1 LKNAVAARPIIK
13 AEPGMPLTETAD
25 LQRGARR
32 FVKQAMKAPLL
43 EQDHELALARRW
55 RDDGDEKALHE
66 LTTAYMRLVI
76 AMAARFRN
84 YGLPMSDLVQE
95 GNIGL
100 MQAAARFEPE
110 REVRFSTY
118 AAWWIRSSIQDYILR
133 NWSIVRTG
141 TTAAQKALFFNL
153 RRLRALIRD
162 TGDGTMSPENRAL
175 VATKLG
181 VSEPEVDAMA
191 ARLSAS
197 DRSLNAPMTDG
208 GEAEWQ
214 DMLAD
219 DRQLPE
225 DEVMEAHDS
234 AIRAEWIAKALT
246 SLNERELTVIRERRL
261 TDEGMTLES
270 LGKRL
275 GVSKERVR
283 QIEHHA
289 LKKLRAA
296 LLRQVSDPY
305 EAGLVE
311 A

>member
-1 LKNAVAARPIIK
+1 
-13 AEPGMPLTETAD
+13 MPLAETAD
-25 LQRGARR
+25 LQRGSRR
-32 FVKQAMKAPLL
+32 FVKEAMKAPLL
-43 EQDHELALARRW
+43 EQDRELELARRW
-55 RDDGDEKALHE
+55 RERQDEKALHE

-95 GNIGL
+95 GNVGL

-118 AAWWIRSSIQDYILR
+118 ASWWIRSSIQDYILR

-141 TTAAQKALFFNL
+141 TTAAQKSLFFNL
-153 RRLRALIRD
+153 RRMRALIND
-162 TGDGTMSPENRAL
+162 TGDGLMSPENRAW
-175 VATKLG
+175 VATQLG
-181 VSEPEVDAMA
+181 VDETEVDAMT
-191 ARLSAS
+191 ARLTAA
-197 DRSLNAPMTDG
+197 DRSLNAPVAEA

-214 DMLAD
+214 DLLAD
-219 DRQLPE
+219 ERLLPE
-225 DEVMEAHDS
+225 DEVMEAADG
-234 AIRAEWIAKALT
+234 AKRARWIANALAT
-246 SLNERELTVIRERRL
+246 LNERELTIIRERRL
-261 TDEGMTLES
+261 QDEAVTLES

-275 GVSKERVR
+275 GISKERVR

-289 LKKLRAA
+289 LKKLRNA
-296 LLRQVSDPY
+296 LVRQIGDPV

>member
-1 LKNAVAARPIIK
+1 
-13 AEPGMPLTETAD
+13 MPVVETAE

-32 FVKQAMKAPLL
+32 FVKDAMKAPLL
-43 EQDHELALARRW
+43 EHAHEFNLARRW
-55 RDDGDEKALHE
+55 REDHDEKALHE

-84 YGLPMSDLVQE
+84 YGLPMSELVQE
-95 GNIGL
+95 GNVGL

-141 TTAAQKALFFNL
+141 TTAAQKSLFFNL
-153 RRLRALIRD
+153 RRLRALIND
-162 TGDGTMSPENRAL
+162 TGEATLTPENRL
-175 VATKLG
+175 TIATKLG
-181 VSEPEVDAMA
+181 VEEREVDEMA
-191 ARLSAS
+191 ARLSAA
-197 DRSLNAPMTDG
+197 DRSLNAPMADA

-219 DRQLPE
+219 DRCTPD
-225 DEVMEAHDS
+225 DEVMEARDG
-234 AIRAEWIAKALT
+234 AKRAAWIQEALR
-246 SLNERELTVIRERRL
+246 SLSERELTIIRERRL
-261 TDEGMTLES
+261 QEESVTLES

-275 GVSKERVR
+275 GISKERVR

-289 LKKLRAA
+289 LKKLRNA
-296 LLRQVSDPY
+296 LIKTVGDPVAVGLI
-305 EAGLVE
+305 EA
-311 A
+311 